1 MKKILFVAS
10 EANPYAGTGGLG
22 DVMGSLPAAIAAAE
36 PDADVRVVIPL
47 YSTVKSEYR
56 AKMERVDEFVINLSW
71 RRQYCGVYSLREKGV
86 TYYFIDNEFYFKRN
100 ALYGNYDDGERY
112 AYFCKAVMDMVQR
125 IDFVPD
131 ILHANDWQS
140 ALCVIYQKHKYRF
153 PNTKTLYTIH
163 NIEYQGIYGMD
174 ILGDVFELPYEAKDD
189 VCYNGCINLTKGAMT
204 CANHVSTVSQ
214 QYSEEI
220 KGEYFASGLHHAVRA
235 CAHKLSGIVN
245 GIDYE
250 LFDPM
255 NSPEIAAP
263 FNEEDMSNKA
273 ASKAEVQR
281 LFGLPEAPEVPVIA
295 MISRLASHKGFDLV
309 RHVLEDLLQRDV
321 QFVLLGTGESELENF
336 FSWISKKYPHKC
348 GVILAYNKAFAK
360 KVYAGA
366 DIFLMPSKSEP
377 CGLAQM
383 MACRYG
389 TVPVVREVG
398 GLYDTIKAYDPTT
411 GKGNGVTFKS
421 YDAYDMLNALD
432 RSLELYYD
440 RENWNKLTVNAM
452 TSDFSWQRSALE
464 YIKLFSSL

>member
-1 MKKILFVAS
+1 M
-10 EANPYAGTGGLG
+10 
-22 DVMGSLPAAIAAAE
+22 
-36 PDADVRVVIPL
+36 
-47 YSTVKSEYR
+47 
-56 AKMERVDEFVINLSW
+56 
-71 RRQYCGVYSLREKGV
+71 
-86 TYYFIDNEFYFKRN
+86 
-100 ALYGNYDDGERY
+100 
-112 AYFCKAVMDMVQR
+112 
-125 IDFVPD
+125 
-131 ILHANDWQS
+131 
-140 ALCVIYQKHKYRF
+140 IYQKHKYRF

-163 NIEYQGIYGMD
+163 NIEYQGIYGVD
-174 ILGDVFELPYEAKDD
+174 ILSDVFELPYEAKND
-189 VCYNGCINLTKGAMT
+189 VVYNGCINLTKGAMV

-235 CAHKLSGIVN
+235 CSHKLSGIVN

-263 FNEEDMSNKA
+263 FNEKDMSNKA
-273 ASKAEVQR
+273 QCKAEVQR

-321 QFVLLGTGESELENF
+321 QFVLLGTGEGELENF

-348 GVILAYNKAFAK
+348 GVILAYNKTFAK

-464 YIKLFSSL
+464 YLKLFGSL